1 MVLFDASVFSP
12 RLWQRKNP
20 PLGSLIAFRL
30 VFFFFYLSFLCF
42 FSYLFFV
49 FFLLLCHCSRTP
61 IIIITL
67 IPNQPCP
74 TTCPLFRNV
83 GDLTTFFLF
92 TEIRSR
98 RFVTF
103 WTTPGAGLSVSFRCP
118 TCTAFVPD
126 RGISFSGESLPVR
139 DSRPRY
145 EMNTL
150 GLHVCRFKRA
160 W

>member
-1 MVLFDASVFSP
+1 MYRWYNIWIKESWVSCSIMVLFDASVFSP

-20 PLGSLIAFRL
+20 PLGSLIAFPPRL
-30 VFFFFYLSFLCF
+30 FFFYLFFLC
-42 FSYLFFV
+42 

-126 RGISFSGESLPVR
+126 RGIHFSGESLPVR
-139 DSRPRY
+139 DSRPHY
-145 EMNTL
+145 EMK
-150 GLHVCRFKRA
+150 F
-160 W
+160 